1 MSAKINVQEFK
12 TPVGI
17 LLIGS
22 FQNKLC
28 LCDWQY
34 RKMRVQIDNRI
45 QQFLNAEYFSHS
57 DKTIENTQT
66 QLSEYFNSQRT
77 EFELPLLFTGS
88 DFQKKVWEELSKI
101 PFGKTVSY
109 LSLAKNIGNE
119 KAVRA
124 VAAANG
130 ANAISIIVPCHRVI
144 GGNGKLVGYAGGI
157 NAKQKLL
164 QLENKRVPELF

>member
-1 MSAKINVQEFK
+1 
-12 TPVGI
+12 
-17 LLIGS
+17 
-22 FQNKLC
+22 
-28 LCDWQY
+28 
-34 RKMRVQIDNRI
+34 MRAQIDNRI
-45 QQFLNAEYFSHS
+45 QQFFSAKYIEQS
-57 DKTIENTQT
+57 DEIIENTQT
-66 QLSEYFNSQRT
+66 QLTEYFNLNRT
-77 EFELPLLFTGS
+77 EFALPLLFAGS
-88 DFQKKVWEELSKI
+88 NFQQKVWEELSKI

-164 QLENKRVPELF
+164 QLENKSVPELF